1 MALWLGVY
9 GETLV
14 NQKWCECRG
23 LWLHNTNVV
32 FHLNWTQFNAHS
44 ADVSLKVG
52 WMTTKLSQKLLTS
65 NRLALITWIDL
76 NKIMLLELTY
86 YFLITLLVVHQHL
99 HYVNMTQKN
108 VQAPI
113 DMESDVLEKSLIAF
127 WKNLFVKITHVEFSQ
142 AKEKDHLKLKSL

>member
-1 MALWLGVY
+1 
-9 GETLV
+9 
-14 NQKWCECRG
+14 
-23 LWLHNTNVV
+23 
-32 FHLNWTQFNAHS
+32 
-44 ADVSLKVG
+44 
-52 WMTTKLSQKLLTS
+52 
-65 NRLALITWIDL
+65 
-76 NKIMLLELTY
+76 MLLELTY